1 MRYHDINATE
11 VYCQNLKSLIN
22 WNSQTQNWAALVL
35 ENLSDIFSLISLRNF
50 WKINEIWRKYLEN
63 GIEEVMYKTPQL

>member
-11 VYCQNLKSLIN
+11 VYCQNLKSLSN